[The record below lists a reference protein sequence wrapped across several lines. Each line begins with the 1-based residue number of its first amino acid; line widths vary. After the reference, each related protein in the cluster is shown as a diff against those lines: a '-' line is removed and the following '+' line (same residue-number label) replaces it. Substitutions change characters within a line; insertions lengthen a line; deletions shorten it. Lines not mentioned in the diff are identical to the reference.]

1 MRASEL
7 KKGAVVT
14 IDGEAY
20 VVKGVQVQTSSSR
33 SGNTLYKVE
42 FRHAVTKRKLEKAFK
57 GEDNLDQADF
67 QRRGVQFL
75 FRETDSCT
83 FMDHESYEQYALDN
97 DALEAELPY
106 LIDGLE
112 GINVLLVE
120 GSPAGV
126 ELPASVELEV
136 TETTPSIKG
145 ATAQARTKPATLS
158 TGLVVQVPEYI
169 SEGERIKVNTSAG
182 EFISRA

>member
-7 KKGAVVT
+7 KKGTVVVV
-14 IDGEAY
+14 DGETL

-42 FRHAVTKRKLEKAFK
+42 FRNVVTKRKVDKAFK
-57 GEDNLDQADF
+57 GDEVVSEADF
-67 QRRGVQFL
+67 QRRAVQFL
-75 FRETDSCT
+75 FRETESCT
-83 FMDHESYEQYALDN
+83 FMDNENYEQYALDN
-97 DALEAELPY
+97 DAMEAELPY

-126 ELPASVELEV
+126 ELPASVEMEV
-136 TETTPSIKG
+136 VETSPSIKG
-145 ATAQARTKPATLS
+145 ATAAARSKPATLT
-158 TGLVVQVPEYI
+158 TGLTVQVPEYI
-169 SEGERIKVNTSAG
+169 AQGERIKVNTSTG
-182 EFISRA
+182 EFMSRA

>member
-42 FRHAVTKRKLEKAFK
+42 FRHAVTKRKFDKAFK
-57 GEDNLDQADF
+57 GEDVLAEADF
-67 QRRGVQFL
+67 QRRAVQFL

-83 FMDHESYEQYALDN
+83 FMDNESYEQYALDN
-97 DALEAELPY
+97 EAIEAELPY

-120 GSPAGV
+120 GAPAGV
-126 ELPASVELEV
+126 ELPGSVEMEV
-136 TETTPSIKG
+136 VETTPSIKG
-145 ATAQARTKPATLS
+145 ATAAARSKPATLT

-169 SEGERIKVNTSAG
+169 AQGERIKVNTTSG
-182 EFISRA
+182 EFMSRA